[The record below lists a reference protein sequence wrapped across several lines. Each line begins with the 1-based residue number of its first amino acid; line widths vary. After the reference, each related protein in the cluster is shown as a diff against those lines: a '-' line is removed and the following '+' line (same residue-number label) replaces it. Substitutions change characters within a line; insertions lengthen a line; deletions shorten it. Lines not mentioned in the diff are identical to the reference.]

1 VGKKIDI
8 DEDFITNLQSRL
20 NTISGEVQGVQLGNN
35 PANTTNPT
43 PSGGAIKDLHVE
55 VGAPSFP
62 IGVGFKNF
70 VKTNATALDTRL
82 STHHTMLTEF
92 VADITDMLDNTDH
105 IESLNST
112 SISDVQTYFPNSTPP
127 PSTGN
132 PGT

>member
-20 NTISGEVQGVQLGNN
+20 NTISGEVQSVQLGNN

-43 PSGGAIKDLHVE
+43 PSGGAIKDLTVQ
-55 VGAPSFP
+55 VGAPNFP
-62 IGVGFKNF
+62 VGVGFQNF
-70 VKTNATALDTRL
+70 IKTNATALDTRL
-82 STHHTMLTEF
+82 STHHAMLTEF

-127 PSTGN
+127 STGK